1 MTILP
6 DDIQAVQIQEDRTPA
21 VVTLPFASQEKVQ
34 KLPPDEVLIRVRAVG
49 LAPTD
54 WKHAFTEWGTP
65 GAISGCDA
73 AGNVLAVG
81 SAVTHVKVGDR
92 VGAFN
97 YGGSWQKDNGAFAE
111 YARFIAATCIV
122 LPPDMTYE
130 EGASLPGAHF
140 TAVQVLYM
148 RLGLPKPLTSE
159 AAAFKKKDEKILIWG
174 ASTSVGHHAIQLA
187 ALSGLEVY
195 ATASLSAHEEVK
207 ALGASHVFDYR
218 DQDAARKIQKAAGE
232 EGIVYAIDCV
242 CEKGSTD
249 VIIDAMSSV
258 RGGKVITLLFV
269 PEPTQ
274 NRRADVK
281 VEFTLAYTILGYDI
295 EFAHFLKVSAKPE
308 DKAYLLEYCGR
319 DISRVLEGW
328 KAGEGAPTFKPQR
341 LREIGGGIEG
351 IARGLKVMQEGKYGR
366 EKLVCKIA

>member
-1 MTILP
+1 
-6 DDIQAVQIQEDRTPA
+6 
-21 VVTLPFASQEKVQ
+21 
-34 KLPPDEVLIRVRAVG
+34 
-49 LAPTD
+49 
-54 WKHAFTEWGTP
+54 
-65 GAISGCDA
+65 
-73 AGNVLAVG
+73 
-81 SAVTHVKVGDR
+81 
-92 VGAFN
+92 
-97 YGGSWQKDNGAFAE
+97 
-111 YARFIAATCIV
+111 
-122 LPPDMTYE
+122 
-130 EGASLPGAHF
+130 
-140 TAVQVLYM
+140 
-148 RLGLPKPLTSE
+148 
-159 AAAFKKKDEKILIWG
+159 
-174 ASTSVGHHAIQLA
+174 
-187 ALSGLEVY
+187 
-195 ATASLSAHEEVK
+195 
-207 ALGASHVFDYR
+207 
-218 DQDAARKIQKAAGE
+218 
-232 EGIVYAIDCV
+232 
-242 CEKGSTD
+242 
-249 VIIDAMSSV
+249 MSSV

>member
-1 MTILP
+1 MYITFCSSTSLSWLGFICRFALVQLVSLLP
-6 DDIQAVQIQEDRTPA
+6 TGN
-21 VVTLPFASQEKVQ
+21 TLSRNGA
-34 KLPPDEVLIRVRAVG
+34 L
-49 LAPTD
+49 LAPSQVVMQLAMCLRSARLSRTS
-54 WKHAFTEWGTP
+54 KSAIVSVHSSAQHMPSAFLTICACYIT
-65 GAISGCDA
+65 
-73 AGNVLAVG
+73 G
-81 SAVTHVKVGDR
+81 S
-92 VGAFN
+92 

-249 VIIDAMSSV
+249 VIIV
-258 RGGKVITLLFV
+258 RLLLFHL
-269 PEPTQ
+269 
-274 NRRADVK
+274 
-281 VEFTLAYTILGYDI
+281 FIL
-295 EFAHFLKVSAKPE
+295 SSQP
-308 DKAYLLEYCGR
+308 
-319 DISRVLEGW
+319 
-328 KAGEGAPTFKPQR
+328 
-341 LREIGGGIEG
+341 LR
-351 IARGLKVMQEGKYGR
+351 
-366 EKLVCKIA
+366 